1 MTKPEAKRDIRYQ
14 GAIVQDDHL
23 LLIRH
28 REHRTGKN
36 YWLFPGGGR
45 EEGESAEECVCREMQ
60 EETNLLVKVERL
72 LMEQPA
78 TFGGPYRLRRT
89 YLCSI
94 VAGSAAPGYEPEASA
109 AAHYGIVEVGWFD
122 LRNAQHWNNQVRS
135 DRITYPQLL
144 QVQSLLGYV
153 P

>member
-14 GAIVQDDHL
+14 GAIVQNDHI

-28 REHRTGKN
+28 REHRTGKA

-45 EEGESAEECVCREMQ
+45 EAGESAEECVCREMQ
-60 EETNLLVKVERL
+60 EETNLTVKVERL
-72 LMEQPA
+72 LLEQPA

-94 VAGSAAPGYEPEASA
+94 VSGTATPGYEPEASA
-109 AAHYGIVEVGWFD
+109 AHYGIVEIGWFD
-122 LRNAQHWNNQVRS
+122 LRNAQQWNELVRA
-135 DRITYPQLL
+135 DKITHPQLL

-153 P
+153 S

>member
-1 MTKPEAKRDIRYQ
+1 MTNTEAKRDIRYQ

-28 REHRTGKN
+28 REHRTGKD

-45 EEGESAEECVCREMQ
+45 EEGESAEACVRREMQ
-60 EETNLLVKVERL
+60 EETTLIVKVERL
-72 LMEQPA
+72 LLELPA

-94 VAGSAAPGYEPEASA
+94 LSGTAAPGYEPEASA
-109 AAHYGIVEVGWFD
+109 AAQYGIVEVGWFD
-122 LRNAQHWNNQVRS
+122 LRNAHSWNDLVRS
-135 DRITYPQLL
+135 DKITYPQML